1 MFINTKNFYIK
12 TYKKIP
18 ESKKIS
24 NFKNKEKGACYIFG
38 DGPSVKYYDLS
49 LFSDLPTIALANI
62 SLHTS
67 AKFLNLKYSLSCDS
81 FSIFPQRKYYDLWRM
96 VKAFL
101 SINKNSSDISYHSRQ
116 YSNALN
122 LIKPNTLLNL
132 MSTNYLKLLLK
143 DNSTIAG
150 TNFITHCSN
159 YFFSKSLDYAYYYNY
174 NLNLNEDIEN
184 YLNKFFFNPYK
195 GSLNFA
201 IYLAIFLGFEKV
213 YLVGCDY
220 QDLEPKIGHWYG
232 KGDGKDKKFIEKRN
246 DFITIMRKFIEIKV
260 ITKNQSF
267 GDNFISY
274 KDFTGKELAYKENYE
289 IMKKEKLKEISKLYP
304 WGDF

>member
-1 MFINTKNFYIK
+1 MFINTKNFYRN

-24 NFKNKEKGACYIFG
+24 NFKSKEKGSCYIFG

-49 LFSDLPTIALANI
+49 LFSNLPTIALANI
-62 SLHTS
+62 SLHLNS
-67 AKFLNLKYSLSCDS
+67 NFLNIKYSLSCDS
-81 FSIFPQRKYYDLWRM
+81 FSLFPQRKYYDLLRM
-96 VKAFL
+96 IKAYL
-101 SINKNSSDISYHSRQ
+101 IINKNSSDISFATRQ
-116 YSNALN
+116 YSKALN

-132 MSTNYLKLLLK
+132 MSTSYLKLLLK
-143 DNSTIAG
+143 DNSILTS

-159 YFFSKSLDYAYYYNY
+159 YFFLKSLNFPYYYNY
-174 NLNLNEDIEN
+174 NSKLKEDIEN
-184 YLNKFFFNPYK
+184 YLNKNFLNPYE

-201 IYLAIFLGFEKV
+201 IYFAIFLGFEKV
-213 YLVGCDY
+213 YLIGCDY

-232 KGDGKDKKFIEKRN
+232 KGHGIDKKFVEKKD
-246 DFITIMRKFIEIKV
+246 DFISIIRKFIEVKV
-260 ITKNQSF
+260 ITKNQSS

-274 KDFTGKELAYKENYE
+274 NDFTGKELAYKENYE